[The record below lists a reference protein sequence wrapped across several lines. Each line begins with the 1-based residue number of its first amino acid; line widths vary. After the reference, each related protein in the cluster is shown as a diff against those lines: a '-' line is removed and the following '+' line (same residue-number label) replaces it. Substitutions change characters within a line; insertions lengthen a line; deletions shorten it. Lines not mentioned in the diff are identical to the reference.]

1 MVERRWRV
9 RLGAAAENRAHPVRR
24 NGLTAPPSIRRRREQ
39 RIAGSASWS
48 AGAPAGRRDLIA
60 CFVVG
65 DPLIAEYQCPPA
77 FRTYSAPSNSSA
89 WMVASA
95 SIRPS
100 CASRP
105 ARYWHSE
112 FSDLDFDPLPDDVE
126 NEEKYV
132 AIPDK
137 RDLGLGKALVLDFAR
152 ECLPRDFDEV
162 RFTFSKKGAY
172 PRFRVL
178 PARRGA
184 VDRWHDF
191 EAKATE
197 KALRAW
203 CALNSIE
210 LAD

>member
-1 MVERRWRV
+1 MPTSFQDI
-9 RLGAAAENRAHPVRR
+9 LGAFEFVSM
-24 NGLTAPPSIRRRREQ
+24 G
-39 RIAGSASWS
+39 
-48 AGAPAGRRDLIA
+48 GAIGEHQA
-60 CFVVG
+60 VVCKQTG
-65 DPLIAEYQCPPA
+65 K
-77 FRTYSAPSNSSA
+77 
-89 WMVASA
+89 V
-95 SIRPS
+95 
-100 CASRP
+100 
-105 ARYWHSE
+105 YWHSE

-126 NEEKYV
+126 NEGKYV

-152 ECLPRDFDEV
+152 EFLPSDFDEV

-172 PRFRVL
+172 PRFRAL
-178 PARRGA
+178 LARRGA

-191 EAKATE
+191 EAKAIE